1 MNIKENKQI
10 LLISPRGFCA
20 GVTRAIDTVV
30 EVLEKFGP
38 PVYVKHEIV
47 HNKHVIDD
55 LKAKGAIFI
64 EDINDAPIDKPLV
77 FSAHGVAKNILDTA
91 KQMNKYVVDA
101 TCPLV
106 TKVHVQAIKFY
117 NLNYK
122 IILIGHKNHPE
133 VEGTL
138 GQLPAGGIVLIENLD
153 DIQNLKFENEDKLA
167 YVTQTTLSVDDT
179 KEIIDALKKK
189 FPHIKSSPKE
199 DICYATTNRQNA
211 IKDYAHECDSFIVV
225 GSKNSSN
232 SNRLVEVAKKSG
244 CNLSVLLENASNL
257 NIDNYK
263 NHQTIGLSSGASVP
277 DILVQD
283 VISKFREA
291 FEINVKEVG
300 AGEENISFKLPR
312 GCLLYTSPS
321 PRD

>member
-138 GQLPAGGIVLIENLD
+138 GQLPAGAIVLIENLN

-244 CNLSVLLENASNL
+244 CDLSVLLENANNL

-312 GCLLYTSPS
+312 GI
-321 PRD
+321 

>member
-117 NLNYK
+117 NLDYK

-138 GQLPAGGIVLIENLD
+138 GQLPAGAIVLIENLD

-189 FPHIKSSPKE
+189 FPHIKASPKE

-244 CNLSVLLENASNL
+244 CDLSVLLENASNL

-312 GCLLYTSPS
+312 GI
-321 PRD
+321 

>member
-30 EVLEKFGP
+30 EVLKKFGP

-138 GQLPAGGIVLIENLD
+138 GQLPAGAIVLIENLD

-179 KEIIDALKKK
+179 KEIIDNLKKK

-244 CNLSVLLENASNL
+244 CDLSVLLENASNL

-312 GCLLYTSPS
+312 GI
-321 PRD
+321 

>member
-64 EDINDAPIDKPLV
+64 EDINDAPVDKPLV

-138 GQLPAGGIVLIENLD
+138 GQLPAGAIVLIENLD

-244 CNLSVLLENASNL
+244 CDLSVLLENASNL

-312 GCLLYTSPS
+312 GI
-321 PRD
+321 

>member
-10 LLISPRGFCA
+10 LLISQRGFCA

-138 GQLPAGGIVLIENLD
+138 GQLPAGAIVLIENLD

-244 CNLSVLLENASNL
+244 CDLSVLLENASNL

-312 GCLLYTSPS
+312 GI
-321 PRD
+321 

>member
-138 GQLPAGGIVLIENLD
+138 GQLPAGAIVLIENLD

-189 FPHIKSSPKE
+189 FPYIKSSPKE

-244 CNLSVLLENASNL
+244 CDLSVLLENASNL

-312 GCLLYTSPS
+312 GI
-321 PRD
+321 

>member
-138 GQLPAGGIVLIENLD
+138 GQLPAGAIVLIENLD

-244 CNLSVLLENASNL
+244 CDLSELLENASNL

-312 GCLLYTSPS
+312 GI
-321 PRD
+321 

>member
-55 LKAKGAIFI
+55 LKAKGAVFI

-138 GQLPAGGIVLIENLD
+138 GQLPAGAIVLIENLD

-244 CNLSVLLENASNL
+244 CDLSVLLENASNL

-312 GCLLYTSPS
+312 GI
-321 PRD
+321 

>member
-138 GQLPAGGIVLIENLD
+138 GQLPAGAIVLIENLD

-179 KEIIDALKKK
+179 KEIIDALKKT

-244 CNLSVLLENASNL
+244 CDLSVLLENASNL

-283 VISKFREA
+283 IISKFREA

-312 GCLLYTSPS
+312 GI
-321 PRD
+321 

>member
-1 MNIKENKQI
+1 MNIKKNKEI

-30 EVLEKFGP
+30 EILEKFGP

-55 LKAKGAIFI
+55 LNAKGAIFI

-91 KQMNKYVVDA
+91 KKTNKYVVDA

-117 NLNYK
+117 NLDYK

-211 IKDYAHECDSFIVV
+211 IKEYAHECDSFIVV

-244 CNLSVLLENASNL
+244 CDLSVLLENASNL

-312 GCLLYTSPS
+312 GI
-321 PRD
+321 

>member
-1 MNIKENKQI
+1 MNIKKNKQI

-117 NLNYK
+117 NLDYK

-138 GQLPAGGIVLIENLD
+138 GQLPAGRIVLIENLD
-153 DIQNLKFENEDKLA
+153 DIHNLKFENEDKLA

-244 CNLSVLLENASNL
+244 CDLSVLLENANNL

-283 VISKFREA
+283 VISKFREE

-312 GCLLYTSPS
+312 GI
-321 PRD
+321 

>member
-1 MNIKENKQI
+1 MNIKKNKEI

-30 EVLEKFGP
+30 EVLAKFGP

-117 NLNYK
+117 NLDYK

-138 GQLPAGGIVLIENLD
+138 GQLSAGAIVLIENLD
-153 DIQNLKFENEDKLA
+153 DIQNLNFENEDKLA

-211 IKDYAHECDSFIVV
+211 IKEYAHECDSFIVV

-244 CNLSVLLENASNL
+244 CDLSVLLENASNL

-312 GCLLYTSPS
+312 GI
-321 PRD
+321 

>member
-1 MNIKENKQI
+1 MNIKKNKEI

-30 EVLEKFGP
+30 EVLAKFGP

-55 LKAKGAIFI
+55 LKVKGAVFI

-117 NLNYK
+117 NLDYK

-189 FPHIKSSPKE
+189 FPQIKSSPKE

-244 CNLSVLLENASNL
+244 CDLSVLLENASNL

-312 GCLLYTSPS
+312 GI
-321 PRD
+321 

>member
-20 GVTRAIDTVV
+20 GVTRAIDAVV

-91 KQMNKYVVDA
+91 KQINKYVVDA

-138 GQLPAGGIVLIENLD
+138 GQLPAGAIVLIENLD

-167 YVTQTTLSVDDT
+167 FVTQTTLSVDDT

-244 CNLSVLLENASNL
+244 CDLSVLLENASNL

-312 GCLLYTSPS
+312 GI
-321 PRD
+321 

>member
-117 NLNYK
+117 NLDYK
-122 IILIGHKNHPE
+122 IILIGHKNHPK

-138 GQLPAGGIVLIENLD
+138 GQLPAGAIVLIENLD
-153 DIQNLKFENEDKLA
+153 DIKNLKFENEDKLA

-244 CNLSVLLENASNL
+244 CDLSVLLENASNL

-312 GCLLYTSPS
+312 GI
-321 PRD
+321 

>member
-64 EDINDAPIDKPLV
+64 EDINNAPIDKPLV

-138 GQLPAGGIVLIENLD
+138 GQLPAGAIVLIENLD

-244 CNLSVLLENASNL
+244 CDLSVLLENASNL

-312 GCLLYTSPS
+312 GI
-321 PRD
+321 

>member
-117 NLNYK
+117 NLDYK

-133 VEGTL
+133 VDGTL

-244 CNLSVLLENASNL
+244 CDLSVLLENASNL

-312 GCLLYTSPS
+312 GI
-321 PRD
+321 

>member
-30 EVLEKFGP
+30 EILEKFGP

-138 GQLPAGGIVLIENLD
+138 GQLPAGAIVLIENLD

-244 CNLSVLLENASNL
+244 CGLSVLLENASNL

-277 DILVQD
+277 DILIQD

-312 GCLLYTSPS
+312 GI
-321 PRD
+321 

>member
-1 MNIKENKQI
+1 MNIKKNKEI

-244 CNLSVLLENASNL
+244 CDLSVLLENASNL

-312 GCLLYTSPS
+312 GI
-321 PRD
+321 

>member
-1 MNIKENKQI
+1 MNRKKNKEI

-117 NLNYK
+117 NLDYK

-138 GQLPAGGIVLIENLD
+138 GQLPAGAIVLIENLD

-167 YVTQTTLSVDDT
+167 FVTQTTLSVDDT

-244 CNLSVLLENASNL
+244 CDLSVLLENASNL

-312 GCLLYTSPS
+312 GI
-321 PRD
+321 

>member
-1 MNIKENKQI
+1 MNIKKNKEI

-30 EVLEKFGP
+30 EILEKFGP

-117 NLNYK
+117 DLDYK
-122 IILIGHKNHPE
+122 IILIGHKHHPE

-138 GQLPAGGIVLIENLD
+138 GQLPAGAIVLIENLD

-211 IKDYAHECDSFIVV
+211 IKEYAHECDSFIVV

-244 CNLSVLLENASNL
+244 CDLSVLLENASNL

-312 GCLLYTSPS
+312 GI
-321 PRD
+321 

>member
-138 GQLPAGGIVLIENLD
+138 GQLPAGAIVLIENLD

-179 KEIIDALKKK
+179 KEIIDALKTK

-244 CNLSVLLENASNL
+244 CGLSVLLENASNL

-300 AGEENISFKLPR
+300 TGEENISFKLPR
-312 GCLLYTSPS
+312 GI
-321 PRD
+321 

>member
-1 MNIKENKQI
+1 MNIKKNKEI

-30 EVLEKFGP
+30 EVLAKFGP

-117 NLNYK
+117 NLDYK

-179 KEIIDALKKK
+179 KEIIDTLKKK

-244 CNLSVLLENASNL
+244 CDLSVLLENASNL

-300 AGEENISFKLPR
+300 AGEENICFKLPR
-312 GCLLYTSPS
+312 GI
-321 PRD
+321 

>member
-30 EVLEKFGP
+30 EVLAKFGP

-47 HNKHVIDD
+47 HNKHVIDN

-138 GQLPAGGIVLIENLD
+138 GQLPAGAIVLIENLD
-153 DIQNLKFENEDKLA
+153 DIQNLKFENENKLA

-244 CNLSVLLENASNL
+244 CDLSVLLENASNL

-312 GCLLYTSPS
+312 GI
-321 PRD
+321 

>member
-138 GQLPAGGIVLIENLD
+138 GQLPAGAIVLIENLD

-244 CNLSVLLENASNL
+244 CDLSVLLENASNL

-300 AGEENISFKLPR
+300 AGEENISFKLPK
-312 GCLLYTSPS
+312 GI
-321 PRD
+321 

>member
-1 MNIKENKQI
+1 MNIKKNKEI

-117 NLNYK
+117 NLDYK

-138 GQLPAGGIVLIENLD
+138 GQLPAGAIVLIENLD

-244 CNLSVLLENASNL
+244 CDLSVLLENANNL

-312 GCLLYTSPS
+312 GI
-321 PRD
+321 